1 MSINLQFN
9 INAGGRELWPLLS
22 YRIPIPVTEAFS
34 FTFPWKRIVARK
46 LHWLLFVL
54 YLVICKFI
62 FILHWYCFWCLHK
75 LSDRG
80 SANVAFCISGNFFF
94 FFPLKIGDL
103 QRNHISITMKSTSY
117 ELANF
122 GFHVSFV
129 FVFFFLFILLLLCEC
144 MPCVLPVFLRSVS
157 VPLDVNVLYEENCVF
172 VQFVVSCDCSSLAGC
187 KCI

>member
-1 MSINLQFN
+1 MTV
-9 INAGGRELWPLLS
+9 ALLS
-22 YRIPIPVTEAFS
+22 YTHPCNWSLQFQFPVKKNCCQKTALTS
-34 FTFPWKRIVARK
+34 FC
-46 LHWLLFVL
+46 FVSF
-54 YLVICKFI
+54 VICKFI
-62 FILHWYCFWCLHK
+62 FYSKLVLFLMFTQAERQRFGKCSILYIRK
-75 LSDRG
+75 L
-80 SANVAFCISGNFFF
+80 

-103 QRNHISITMKSTSY
+103 QQNHISITMKSTSY